1 MLNKLYYTTQELD
14 KLYYWPEV
22 RVVYILLQ
30 TGQTSRII
38 LHRVRQAALYLGKGN
53 RDEKRLGGEEKGPA
67 RAALAR

>member
-1 MLNKLYYTTQELD
+1 M
-14 KLYYWPEV
+14 
-22 RVVYILLQ
+22 LQ